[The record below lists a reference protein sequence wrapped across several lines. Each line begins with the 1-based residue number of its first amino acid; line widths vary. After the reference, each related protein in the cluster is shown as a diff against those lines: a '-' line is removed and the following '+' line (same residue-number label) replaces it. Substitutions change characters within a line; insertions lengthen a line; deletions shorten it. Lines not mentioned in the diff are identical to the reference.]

1 MRKLFK
7 GMAELAGM
15 ALVLAGLVVCMW
27 ETENMDKQV
36 MTMGIGL
43 LMIAAGAVVS
53 VLVNRGEK
61 DEYPG

>member
-15 ALVLAGLVVCMW
+15 ALVLAGLVLCMC
-27 ETENMDKQV
+27 ETENLDKQV

-43 LMIAAGAVVS
+43 LMIAAGAVTS
-53 VLVNRGEK
+53 ILANRGEE
-61 DEYPG
+61 DEFPG

>member
-15 ALVLAGLVVCMW
+15 ALVLAGLVVCMC
-27 ETENMDKQV
+27 ETADLDKQV

-43 LMIAAGAVVS
+43 LMIAAGAVTS
-53 VLVNRGEK
+53 ILANRGEE
-61 DEYPG
+61 DEFPG